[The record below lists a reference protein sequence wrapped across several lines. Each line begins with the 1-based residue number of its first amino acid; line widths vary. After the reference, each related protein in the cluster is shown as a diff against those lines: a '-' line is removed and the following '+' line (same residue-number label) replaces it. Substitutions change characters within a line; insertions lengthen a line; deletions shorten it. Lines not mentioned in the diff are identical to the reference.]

1 MLGVQLGSKYKE
13 IIMWKKIFFTI
24 VVLIV
29 GLVSFVMYAT
39 SGMTDVATE
48 FFIHVKTKHYDDAY
62 NMLSKDFQDSTT
74 QNKFKSF
81 ILQSGLTNFKSVDWD
96 ERSFESDMGKLE
108 GVVTT
113 KDGNTIPITLN
124 FIKVSEDEWK
134 IYSIYKKSAG
144 LTNIKPTGILNDS
157 SSLNGK
163 STTIPSN
170 NQLSI
175 LVQENMLLFAKGI
188 NNKDMKIFYDNISI
202 VWQKDTN
209 VNSLNR
215 AFKLFMDQNADFSI
229 LKNYTPIFDKK
240 PTISNENILLIEGH
254 YATSPSVVNFKNSF
268 ILENQVWKLIG
279 YNLIVE

>member
-1 MLGVQLGSKYKE
+1 
-13 IIMWKKIFFTI
+13 MWKKIFFTI
-24 VVLIV
+24 IVLIV
-29 GLVSFVMYAT
+29 GLVSLVMYET
-39 SGMTDVATE
+39 SGMTDVSTE

-62 NMLSKDFQDSTT
+62 NMLSKEFQNSTT
-74 QNKFKSF
+74 QKKFKDF

-96 ERSFESDMGKLE
+96 ERSFENDMGKLE

-113 KDGNTIPITLN
+113 KDGGTIPILLN
-124 FIKVSEDEWK
+124 FIRVGEDEWK

-157 SSLNGK
+157 SSLNDK

-175 LVQENMLLFAKGI
+175 LVQENMSLFAKGI
-188 NNKDMKIFYDNISI
+188 NSKDMKIFYDNISI

-229 LKNYTPIFDKK
+229 LKNYTPIFDKE
-240 PTISNENILLIEGH
+240 PTISNENILLVEGH
-254 YATSPSVVNFKNSF
+254 YATSPSVVKFKNSF
-268 ILENQVWKLIG
+268 IFENQTWKLIA
-279 YNLIVE
+279 YRLTVE